1 MLSLCFFLWT
11 SASAAQEVI
20 PTCAAR
26 ATIVSHLFTKYGETP
41 IGVGLAANGGL
52 IEVLS
57 RPDGASWTIIISM
70 PNGVSCLLATGE
82 SWSDIP
88 RVEL

>member
-1 MLSLCFFLWT
+1 MC
-11 SASAAQEVI
+11 AAQEAI
-20 PTCAAR
+20 PACAAR

-41 IGVGLAANGGL
+41 IGVGLAHNGRL

-57 RPDGASWTIIISM
+57 RPDGATWTIIISM
-70 PNGVSCLLATGE
+70 PNGVSCLLAAGE
-82 SWSDIP
+82 SWSEIP